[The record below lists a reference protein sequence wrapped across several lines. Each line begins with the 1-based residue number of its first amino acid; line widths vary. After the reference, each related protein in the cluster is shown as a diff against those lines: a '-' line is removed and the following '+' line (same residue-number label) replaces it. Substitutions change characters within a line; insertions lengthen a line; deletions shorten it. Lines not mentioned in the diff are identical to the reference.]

1 MNKKMMQYIDILPE
15 IQTALDNGEAV
26 VALEST
32 IISHGME
39 YPLNVQCARRC
50 EEIIREEGAV
60 PATIAIIK
68 GRIKVGLTYDELEYF
83 GTEKGIRKVSRRDLA
98 MVVANGKDGATTVAA
113 TMIISEMAGISIF
126 ATGGIGGVHRKAQET
141 FDISADLDELSKTS
155 VAVVCAGAKS
165 ILDIALTLEVL
176 ETKGVPVIGYGTD
189 DFPAFYTRASGF
201 GVDERMNDPE
211 TVAAFLSAKWNLGI
225 NGGVVIA
232 NPIPVAAEMDEAY
245 ITAEIEKA
253 LAQSEIDG
261 IKGKEVTPYL
271 LKHLFG
277 ATEGKSLASNL
288 ELVYNNSR
296 IGAKIA
302 KAYAK

>member
-1 MNKKMMQYIDILPE
+1 MNEKLMKYIDILPE
-15 IQTALDNGEAV
+15 IQEALNEGKPV

-39 YPLNVQCARRC
+39 YPQNVECARRC

-60 PATIAIIK
+60 PATIAIIQ
-68 GRIKVGLTYDELEYF
+68 GRIKVGLSYDELEYF

-98 MVVANGKDGATTVAA
+98 MVVANGKDGATTVAG
-113 TMIISEMAGISIF
+113 TMIISEMVGISIF
-126 ATGGIGGVHRKAQET
+126 ATGGVGGVHRKAQET
-141 FDISADLDELSKTS
+141 FDISADLEELSKTS
-155 VAVVCAGAKS
+155 VAVVCAGVKS
-165 ILDIALTLEVL
+165 ILDIGLTLEVL

-189 DFPAFYTRASGF
+189 DFPAFYTRSSGF
-201 GVDERMNDPE
+201 GVDERMDDPE
-211 TVAAFLSAKWNLGI
+211 TVATFLSAKWNLGI
-225 NGGVVIA
+225 NGGVIVA

-245 ITAEIEKA
+245 IAAEIEKA
-253 LAQSEIDG
+253 LVKSENDG
-261 IKGKEVTPYL
+261 IKGKDVTPYL

-288 ELVYNNSR
+288 ELVYNNAR

-302 KAYAK
+302 KAFSK

>member
-1 MNKKMMQYIDILPE
+1 MQYIDILPE

-39 YPLNVQCARRC
+39 YPLNVECARRC

-60 PATIAIIK
+60 PATIAIIQ

-98 MVVANGKDGATTVAA
+98 MVVANGKDGATTVAG
-113 TMIISEMAGISIF
+113 TMIISEMVGISIF

-141 FDISADLDELSKTS
+141 FDISADLEELSKTS
-155 VAVVCAGAKS
+155 VAVICAGAKS

-176 ETKGVPVIGYGTD
+176 ETKGVPTIGYGTD
-189 DFPAFYTRASGF
+189 DFPAFYTRSSGY
-201 GVDERMNDPE
+201 GVDERMDDPE

-225 NGGVVIA
+225 NGGVIIA
-232 NPIPVAAEMDEAY
+232 NPIPVEAEMDEAY
-245 ITAEIEKA
+245 IAAEIDKA
-253 LAQSEIDG
+253 LAQSELDG
-261 IKGKEVTPYL
+261 VKGKNVTPYL

-277 ATEGKSLASNL
+277 ATDGKSLSSNL
-288 ELVYNNSR
+288 ALVYNNAR
-296 IGAKIA
+296 VGAKIA

>member
-1 MNKKMMQYIDILPE
+1 MNKNLMQYIDILPE

-39 YPLNVQCARRC
+39 YPLNVECARRC

-60 PATIAIIK
+60 PATIAIIQ

-98 MVVANGKDGATTVAA
+98 MVVANGKDGATTVAG
-113 TMIISEMAGISIF
+113 TMIISEMVGISIF

-141 FDISADLDELSKTS
+141 FDISADLEELSKTS
-155 VAVVCAGAKS
+155 VAVICAGAKS

-176 ETKGVPVIGYGTD
+176 ETKGVPTIGYGTD
-189 DFPAFYTRASGF
+189 DFPAFYTRSSGY
-201 GVDERMNDPE
+201 GVDERMDDPE

-225 NGGVVIA
+225 NGGVIIA
-232 NPIPVAAEMDEAY
+232 NPIPVEAEMDEAY
-245 ITAEIEKA
+245 IAAEIDKA
-253 LAQSEIDG
+253 LAQSELDG
-261 IKGKEVTPYL
+261 VKGKNVTPYL

-277 ATEGKSLASNL
+277 ATDGKSLSSNL
-288 ELVYNNSR
+288 ALVYNNAR
-296 IGAKIA
+296 VGAKIA

>member
-1 MNKKMMQYIDILPE
+1 MNKNLMQYIDILPE

-39 YPLNVQCARRC
+39 YPLNVECARRC

-60 PATIAIIK
+60 PATIAIIQ

-98 MVVANGKDGATTVAA
+98 MVVANGKDGATTVAG
-113 TMIISEMAGISIF
+113 TMIISEMVGISIF

-141 FDISADLDELSKTS
+141 FDISADLEELSKTS
-155 VAVVCAGAKS
+155 VAVICAGAKS

-176 ETKGVPVIGYGTD
+176 ETKGVPTIGYGTD
-189 DFPAFYTRASGF
+189 DFPAFYTRSSGY

-225 NGGVVIA
+225 NGGVIIA
-232 NPIPVAAEMDEAY
+232 NPIPVEAEMDEAY
-245 ITAEIEKA
+245 IAAEIDKA
-253 LAQSEIDG
+253 LAQSELDG
-261 IKGKEVTPYL
+261 VKGKNVTPYL

-277 ATEGKSLASNL
+277 ATDGKSLSSNL
-288 ELVYNNSR
+288 ALVYNNAR
-296 IGAKIA
+296 VGAKIA

>member
-1 MNKKMMQYIDILPE
+1 MQYIDILPE

-39 YPLNVQCARRC
+39 YPLNVECARRC

-60 PATIAIIK
+60 PATIAIIQ

-98 MVVANGKDGATTVAA
+98 MVVANGKDGATTVAG
-113 TMIISEMAGISIF
+113 TMIISEMVGISIF

-141 FDISADLDELSKTS
+141 FDISADLEELSKTS
-155 VAVVCAGAKS
+155 VAVICAGAKS

-176 ETKGVPVIGYGTD
+176 ETKGVPTIGYGTD
-189 DFPAFYTRASGF
+189 DFPAFYTRSSGY

-225 NGGVVIA
+225 NGGVIIA
-232 NPIPVAAEMDEAY
+232 NPIPVEAEMDEAY
-245 ITAEIEKA
+245 IAAEIDKA
-253 LAQSEIDG
+253 LAQSELDG
-261 IKGKEVTPYL
+261 VKGKNVTPYL

-277 ATEGKSLASNL
+277 ATDGKSLSSNL
-288 ELVYNNSR
+288 ALVYNNAR
-296 IGAKIA
+296 VGAKIA